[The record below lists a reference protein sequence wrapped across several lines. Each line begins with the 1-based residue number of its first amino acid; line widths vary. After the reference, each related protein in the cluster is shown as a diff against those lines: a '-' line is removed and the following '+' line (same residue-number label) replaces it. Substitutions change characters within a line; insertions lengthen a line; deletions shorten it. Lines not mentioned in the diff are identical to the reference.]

1 MKPKDMTPA
10 ELEHWK
16 RRRELNDRKFAKEI
30 DEMEVYNAVRNYRCQ
45 GCHIFQ
51 SRN

>member
-1 MKPKDMTPA
+1 MKPKDMSPA

-16 RRRELNDRKFAKEI
+16 HRRELNDRKFVKEI
-30 DEMEVYNAVRNYRCQ
+30 EEMEVYNAVRDHRCQ
-45 GCHIFQ
+45 MCHIFQ